1 LKQDDPGL
9 RSYVWEDLSV
19 TYGSTKSEGAHGVI
33 ITGKRQTG
41 LIIDELSR
49 KLLGKSPLH
58 LIPYRGP
65 EEAI

>member
-1 LKQDDPGL
+1 LEQDDPCL
-9 RSYVWEDLSV
+9 RSYYVWEDLSV

-33 ITGKRQTG
+33 ITEKRQTG

-58 LIPYRGP
+58 LITPVSGT
-65 EEAI
+65 